1 MTQATKVATIE
12 EYMGLVK
19 EGNHD
24 KVVAFINEC
33 FGTED
38 DFDNEACD
46 AFANAAQP
54 VLTTFLEDE
63 IKKMPEATK
72 DMMPTEGNPVE
83 VAVNGEVVTVDTPV
97 EVATAANDSAEDAF
111 EAAAD
116 PAARTTSEAPNES

>member
-12 EYMGLVK
+12 EYMDLVK
-19 EGNHD
+19 EGDHD

-33 FGTED
+33 FGTEE

-63 IKKMPEATK
+63 IKKMPEATN
-72 DMMPTEGNPVE
+72 DMMPAQEAVEATTAE
-83 VAVNGEVVTVDTPV
+83 VAVEAPV

-111 EAAAD
+111 EAAAG
-116 PAARTTSEAPNES
+116 PAAGTTSEAPNES